1 MRRWFI
7 TCAVLAN
14 ALASGV
20 LLLVLWRGAGWGAA
34 AALAVRDAQ
43 LLIVLAAAAFVLNL
57 LLVPVLTTSSWTR
70 NRELRGLNARLV
82 PRRAAPPAR
91 PNAPPS
97 RRADSSGDRRGTG
110 RSNGR
115 RRQE

>member
-20 LLLVLWRGAGWGAA
+20 L
-34 AALAVRDAQ
+34 
-43 LLIVLAAAAFVLNL
+43 L

-82 PRRAAPPAR
+82 PRRAAPPA
-91 PNAPPS
+91 
-97 RRADSSGDRRGTG
+97 
-110 RSNGR
+110 
-115 RRQE
+115 